1 MILSEVRVEYWKTL
15 LVGLVLVMAV
25 ACTEPAQTGPLD
37 HVAFRDAFVAKL
49 REAAPGAAVSVVS
62 EPEVIDGQTV
72 AVESIRITASGE
84 DERHIYLDQ
93 GYKRYRDGEPM
104 DQVFASLISLATRP
118 ASPPYDPAQA
128 YLLIR
133 PTGFTEM
140 FAAEPDEARR
150 PVSLPLAGDLVI
162 LLAQDLGD
170 AFTYPVRDEVLKRH
184 DDAQAAW
191 TAAMQRTT
199 AAFGE
204 TRMQSNGD
212 LHMLTA
218 RADIAASL
226 LIDDAVWQSQ
236 QIKAISDA
244 PAVAVFRDVIFVVDS
259 RKPAAVRTLRELLA
273 GERESPNLLS
283 DQVFIR
289 RNNRWAVLT

>member
-1 MILSEVRVEYWKTL
+1 MTSWKTV
-15 LVGLVLVMAV
+15 LVGLILAMTVS
-25 ACTEPAQTGPLD
+25 CTEPAQTGPLD
-37 HVAFRDAFVAKL
+37 RDAFRDAFVTRL
-49 REAAPGAAVSVVS
+49 REAAPDAKVEVVS
-62 EPEVIDGQTV
+62 EPEAVNGQTV
-72 AVESIRITASGE
+72 MVETVRITAPGE
-84 DERHIYLDQ
+84 EQRHIYLDQ
-93 GYKRYRDGEPM
+93 GYKRYRDGETA

-170 AFTYPVRDEVLKRH
+170 AFTYPVRGDVLKRH
-184 DDAQAAW
+184 DDVQAAW
-191 TAAMQRTT
+191 AAAMERTT
-199 AAFGE
+199 AAFGD
-204 TRMQSNGD
+204 TRIQSNGD
-212 LHMLTA
+212 LHMVTA

-226 LIDDAVWQSQ
+226 LIDDALWGAE
-236 QIKAISDA
+236 QIRAISDA

-259 RKPAAVRTLRELLA
+259 RKPSAVRALRELLV

-283 DQVFIR
+283 DRVFVR
-289 RNNRWAVLT
+289 RNNRWAVLD